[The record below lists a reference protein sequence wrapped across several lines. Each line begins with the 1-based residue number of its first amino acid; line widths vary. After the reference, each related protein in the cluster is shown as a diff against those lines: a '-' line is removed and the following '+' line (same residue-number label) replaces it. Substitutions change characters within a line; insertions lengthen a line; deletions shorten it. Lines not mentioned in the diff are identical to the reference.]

1 MRTRDDIEAYLARSN
16 QPNREVAEDTW
27 LVGAGGSDARGGI
40 AVRIEDGLCLFRMK
54 VTNLSAIEPTQWT
67 AFFRTLLE
75 YNAAE
80 MVHAAYGI
88 ADDMVLLT
96 ASLLLE
102 NLDYNEF
109 VGVLEEMV
117 LSGVDHQARLA
128 AFGRPQG

>member
-1 MRTRDDIEAYLARSN
+1 VRTRDDIEAYLARSN

>member
-1 MRTRDDIEAYLARSN
+1 
-16 QPNREVAEDTW
+16 
-27 LVGAGGSDARGGI
+27 
-40 AVRIEDGLCLFRMK
+40 
-54 VTNLSAIEPTQWT
+54 
-67 AFFRTLLE
+67 
-75 YNAAE
+75 
-80 MVHAAYGI
+80 
-88 ADDMVLLT
+88 MVLLT